1 MIVIVDYDL
10 GNTGSVLN
18 ALSMLGRRAVLSRSK
33 EDIKKASHIILPG
46 VGTFAGGMCNLERLD
61 LIQALSEAVISEKK
75 PFLGICLG
83 MQLCTSS
90 GEENGIRKGLGWVQ
104 GVTRKFK
111 VNEKEF
117 RIPHIGWDDV
127 AIRKD
132 SALFRDID
140 RPIFYFAHSFHVVP
154 ENKEAIAG
162 TTDYG
167 ETFVS
172 ALESDNIMGVQ
183 FHPEKSQKSG
193 IKVLE
198 NFLNMKK
205 I

>member
-1 MIVIVDYDL
+1 
-10 GNTGSVLN
+10 
-18 ALSMLGRRAVLSRSK
+18 
-33 EDIKKASHIILPG
+33 
-46 VGTFAGGMCNLERLD
+46 
-61 LIQALSEAVISEKK
+61 
-75 PFLGICLG
+75 